1 LSKTSFNLD
10 LSSRSVGGG
19 SRDSDPFRGDH
30 DRGHDTLL
38 TVPSDDSNS
47 ETVKQRVDRELN
59 ELLGELR
66 IALPGVQM
74 LFAFLL
80 TVPFYGRFE
89 TLRGLVRTVFFG
101 TFVCTTVAAVFLIAP
116 SSNHRISFRTQDKE
130 ALLLRA
136 NRYAI
141 VGIAFLA
148 LAICGVV
155 FFITG
160 MVVGGLWAP
169 VAAAAT
175 AALIVSTWYLSPLI
189 RKVGK
194 RGSA

>member
-1 LSKTSFNLD
+1 MTSD
-10 LSSRSVGGG
+10 ESSG
-19 SRDSDPFRGDH
+19 
-30 DRGHDTLL
+30 
-38 TVPSDDSNS
+38 
-47 ETVKQRVDRELN
+47 ETTKQRVDRELS

-80 TVPFYGRFE
+80 TVPFYERFE
-89 TLRGLVRTVFFG
+89 TLGPYVRLVFFG
-101 TFVCTTVAAVFLIAP
+101 TFVCTAVAAVFLIAP
-116 SSNHRISFRTQDKE
+116 SSNHRISFRAQDKE

-141 VGIAFLA
+141 VGLAFLA
-148 LAICGVV
+148 LAICGAV

-160 MVVGGLWAP
+160 MVVGGGLWAP
-169 VAAAAT
+169 VATAT
-175 AALIVSTWYLSPLI
+175 TAVLIASTWYLLPLI

-194 RGSA
+194 RGDA